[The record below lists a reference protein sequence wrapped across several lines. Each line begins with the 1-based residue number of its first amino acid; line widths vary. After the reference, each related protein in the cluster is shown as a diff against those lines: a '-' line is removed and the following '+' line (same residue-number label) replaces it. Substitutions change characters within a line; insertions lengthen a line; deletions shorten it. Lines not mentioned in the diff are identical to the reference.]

1 MTNAPEIAQ
10 WILELIHE
18 EKTVHQEAV
27 VPRLAE
33 EFGDQWIYTTG
44 KGHLAIDREVL
55 KELRKVRDSS
65 VRWDRE
71 ERCWTVL
78 EAS

>member
-10 WILELIHE
+10 WILDAIHE
-18 EKTVHQEAV
+18 EKTVSQEAV
-27 VPRLAE
+27 VPRIAE
-33 EFGDQWIYTTG
+33 AFGDQWIYTTD
-44 KGHLAIDREVL
+44 KGHPAIDREVL
-55 KELRKVRDSS
+55 KAMRKIRDSS